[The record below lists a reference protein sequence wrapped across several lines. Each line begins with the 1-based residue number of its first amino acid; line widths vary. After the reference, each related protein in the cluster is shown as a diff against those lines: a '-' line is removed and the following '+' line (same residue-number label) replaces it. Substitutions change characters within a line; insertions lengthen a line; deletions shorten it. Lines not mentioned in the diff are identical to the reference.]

1 MTHRGALIAS
11 FALTIAV
18 ALVLGTQWDLI
29 TTRGSQAD
37 PTATPSAP
45 AEEFIDPN
53 TSDSTDSTGGPGVAA
68 QSGLSLDALH
78 DTATAPQTSSSAL
91 DAQGRWDDDDGGE
104 HDDDHEDN
112 EDHEHDEHDD

>member
-53 TSDSTDSTGGPGVAA
+53 TSDPTDSTGGPGVAA
-68 QSGLSLDALH
+68 QSGLSLGTLND
-78 DTATAPQTSSSAL
+78 TSSTPQSTSSAP
-91 DAQGRWDDDDGGE
+91 DTRGSWDDE
-104 HDDDHEDN
+104 DDHEDN
-112 EDHEHDEHDD
+112 EDYEHDEHDD

>member
-68 QSGLSLDALH
+68 GSVLFSLPAL
-78 DTATAPQTSSSAL
+78 L
-91 DAQGRWDDDDGGE
+91 CVI
-104 HDDDHEDN
+104 N
-112 EDHEHDEHDD
+112 EPPSIKAEPIAVR

>member
-53 TSDSTDSTGGPGVAA
+53 ASDSTDPTGGPGVAA
-68 QSGLSLDALH
+68 QSGLSLGALN
-78 DTATAPQTSSSAL
+78 DTSSGASQTTLFRASTL
-91 DAQGRWDDDDGGE
+91 GE
-104 HDDDHEDN
+104 AGTTEG
-112 EDHEHDEHDD
+112 EPRRRRGL

>member
-68 QSGLSLDALH
+68 QSGLSLDALN
-78 DTATAPQTSSSAL
+78 DTSPAPQQTTSSAL
-91 DAQGRWDDDDGGE
+91 DARGSWDEEDE

-112 EDHEHDEHDD
+112 EDHEQDEHDD

>member
-37 PTATPSAP
+37 PTATPPAP

-68 QSGLSLDALH
+68 QSGPLARCAQRHLPGSSADHACPRLDARG
-78 DTATAPQTSSSAL
+78 S
-91 DAQGRWDDDDGGE
+91 WDEEGE
-104 HDDDHEDN
+104 HDDEDY
-112 EDHEHDEHDD
+112 EHDEHDD

>member
-37 PTATPSAP
+37 PTATPPAP

-68 QSGLSLDALH
+68 QSGLSLGALN
-78 DTATAPQTSSSAL
+78 DTSPAPQQTTLFRPRRSGKL
-91 DAQGRWDDDDGGE
+91 GRGRRARRRGL
-104 HDDDHEDN
+104 
-112 EDHEHDEHDD
+112 

>member
-37 PTATPSAP
+37 PTATPPAP

-68 QSGLSLDALH
+68 QSGLSLGTLN
-78 DTATAPQTSSSAL
+78 DTSPAPQQTTPSAL
-91 DAQGRWDDDDGGE
+91 DARGSWDEEGE
-104 HDDDHEDN
+104 HDDEDY
-112 EDHEHDEHDD
+112 EHDEHDD